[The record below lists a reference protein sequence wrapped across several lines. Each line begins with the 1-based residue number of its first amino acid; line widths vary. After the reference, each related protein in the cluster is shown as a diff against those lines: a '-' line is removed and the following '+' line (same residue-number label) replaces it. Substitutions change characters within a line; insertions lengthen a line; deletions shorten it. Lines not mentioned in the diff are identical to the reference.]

1 MCRQVADYSRQCWI
15 VFFVLFGNSVEKIPE
30 GYKRDFVNG
39 LRETL
44 GIIGAPIRL
53 SMRAGNENP
62 YAPKKQQ
69 GRREV
74 LSVMAGRVPAI
85 HETSRVS
92 CCLGDRTLSGGWHK
106 DVDGRDAPG
115 HDETGDAASN
125 EKPRRV
131 GRSRWSSEE
140 ARANRLRKT
149 EYVLYLS
156 HSRSLTSA
164 VLQKVEA
171 RGKGQEKRR

>member
-1 MCRQVADYSRQCWI
+1 MCRQVADYSRRCWI
-15 VFFVLFGNSVEKIPE
+15 VFFLLFGNSVEKIPE

-44 GIIGAPIRL
+44 GIIGAPIRF

-62 YAPKKQQ
+62 YAPKKRR

-74 LSVMAGRVPAI
+74 LSVMAGLVPAI

-106 DVDGRDAPG
+106 DVDGRDAPTAVRFKFRSG
-115 HDETGDAASN
+115 
-125 EKPRRV
+125 RV
-131 GRSRWSSEE
+131 GVGVSRVAGE
-140 ARANRLRKT
+140 AA
-149 EYVLYLS
+149 VFGALS
-156 HSRSLTSA
+156 GLFGA
-164 VLQKVEA
+164 
-171 RGKGQEKRR
+171 

>member
-62 YAPKKQQ
+62 CAPKKRR
-69 GRREV
+69 GRREG
-74 LSVMAGRVPAI
+74 LSVMAGLVPAI

-115 HDETGDAASN
+115 
-125 EKPRRV
+125 R
-131 GRSRWSSEE
+131 
-140 ARANRLRKT
+140 ARP
-149 EYVLYLS
+149 
-156 HSRSLTSA
+156 
-164 VLQKVEA
+164 
-171 RGKGQEKRR
+171 

>member
-62 YAPKKQQ
+62 YAPKKRR

-74 LSVMAGRVPAI
+74 LSVMAGLVPAI

-106 DVDGRDAPG
+106 EWMAGTRPAMTRRAMRHRTRSHAGSGGVAGARKKLVQIVY
-115 HDETGDAASN
+115 
-125 EKPRRV
+125 EKQ
-131 GRSRWSSEE
+131 
-140 ARANRLRKT
+140 NT
-149 EYVLYLS
+149 CYTF
-156 HSRSLTSA
+156 LT
-164 VLQKVEA
+164 
-171 RGKGQEKRR
+171 RGV

>member
-74 LSVMAGRVPAI
+74 LSVMAGLV
-85 HETSRVS
+85 
-92 CCLGDRTLSGGWHK
+92 L
-106 DVDGRDAPG
+106 DAPG